1 MCSTIQSLDA
11 CGVIFQPELQ
21 VETISTRLEP
31 LPFIEFSKALRMAF
45 FALRIAATDE
55 QPDG

>member
-31 LPFIEFSKALRMAF
+31 FPFIEFSKALRMAF
-45 FALRIAATDE
+45 YALRIAATV
-55 QPDG
+55 